1 MPLVLD
7 LLRHGHAD
15 PPREGGD
22 AARTLSPEGR
32 RMVGELGVRLNRAGW
47 QPDRVFASPLRRA
60 QQSAEI
66 VLAVLRTVPTIETL
80 ASLAPDREP
89 EEVVRAL
96 EAKGIR
102 FGTVLLVGHQ
112 PLLGRLVAHLVGHE
126 HAFATGELVRVACES
141 PLTRRSASIDP
152 FPPAF

>member
-1 MPLVLD
+1 LPLVLD

-22 AARTLSPEGR
+22 AARALSPEGR
-32 RMVGELGVRLNRAGW
+32 RMVGDLGVRLKRAGW
-47 QPDRVFASPLRRA
+47 QPDRVFASPLKRA
-60 QQSAEI
+60 QQTAEI
-66 VLAVLRTVPTIETL
+66 VLAVLQAVPTIETL

-89 EEVVRAL
+89 EEVMRAL

-102 FGTVLLVGHQ
+102 SGTVLLVGHQ
-112 PLLGRLVAHLVGHE
+112 PLLGRLVGHLIGHE
-126 HAFATGELVRVACES
+126 HPFATGELVRIEGES
-141 PLTRRSASIDP
+141 PLARHSASIAP